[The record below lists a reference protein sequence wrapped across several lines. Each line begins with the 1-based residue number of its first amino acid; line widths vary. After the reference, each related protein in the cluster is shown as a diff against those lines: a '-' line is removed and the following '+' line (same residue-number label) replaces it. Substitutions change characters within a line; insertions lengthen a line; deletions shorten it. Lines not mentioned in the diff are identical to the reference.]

1 MEHGTKGA
9 TMKNKL
15 KVHITSD
22 EIDYYKAEIEYKEL
36 PNIFK
41 IIKDKVK

>member
-1 MEHGTKGA
+1 V
-9 TMKNKL
+9 KNKF

-22 EIDYYKAEIEYKEL
+22 KIDFFNAEIEYKEL